1 MSKKLEPTED
11 SLYTDERLR
20 ELFSEFDPR
29 KEGMIDQITFKQL
42 LNSMGLFP
50 VSLKGVIVDYE
61 PAENLGEASPLSLKV

>member
-50 VSLKGVIVDYE
+50 VSFKGVVVVFE
-61 PAENLGEASPLSLKV
+61 LKNL